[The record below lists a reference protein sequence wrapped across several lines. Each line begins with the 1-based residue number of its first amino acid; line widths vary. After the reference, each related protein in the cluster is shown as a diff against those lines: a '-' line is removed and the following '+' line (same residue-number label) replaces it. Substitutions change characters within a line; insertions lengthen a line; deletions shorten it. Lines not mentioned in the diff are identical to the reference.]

1 MEEVL
6 SKETK
11 EGPKKP
17 QRMRYVNHVSMV
29 PSVRE
34 GGGGERMK
42 PHFMIKS
49 EKKFR

>member
-34 GGGGERMK
+34 GGKEWNLISWLNPSRN
-42 PHFMIKS
+42 
-49 EKKFR
+49 